1 MSGVQGYD
9 AVVVGSGPG
18 GYVAALR
25 LAQLGKRT
33 ALVER
38 DRLGGE
44 CTNYACI
51 PSKALLHVAKIMDYA
66 ERAAKYGLRMRV
78 ESIDVDALRKWRDG
92 VVNSLSGGIK
102 YLCDNYGVEVLQG
115 EARLRGRGEI
125 EVRSGSDSK
134 QLRAGSVILATGSI
148 PVQLRGVEQDGDLVV
163 GSREAMQLRR
173 VPSRLLII
181 GGGVVGLEAA
191 TLYSR
196 LGSEV
201 TIVEMMPQ
209 LLPGADQEVAR
220 YIERTLKQRGVKIM
234 TNSKLDKLEK
244 RSGAAVATVATQGG
258 GMTVEADEVLVAVG
272 RKPSSEGLALIGLEM
287 DERGHV
293 RVDAGMRTN
302 VPGVYAVGDLVGPPY
317 LAHKAMKQGK
327 VAAENVAGLRS
338 EFDSLVPS
346 VIYSDPEIAFIG
358 LTEEEARARGQVVVG
373 RFPLSASGRARTMDE
388 AEGFVKVIADAA
400 DGRILG
406 IHMVGYGVSELAAEA
421 TMSMEFMATL
431 EDVEAVIHP
440 HPTLSEA
447 LMEAAEAARK
457 RSVHI
462 FQK

>member
-1 MSGVQGYD
+1 MQGYD